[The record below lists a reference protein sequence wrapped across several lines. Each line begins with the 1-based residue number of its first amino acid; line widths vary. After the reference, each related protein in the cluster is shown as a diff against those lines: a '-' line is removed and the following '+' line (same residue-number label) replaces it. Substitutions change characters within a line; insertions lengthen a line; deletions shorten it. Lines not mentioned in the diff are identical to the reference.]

1 MKKTIHYL
9 AILPCFILGS
19 TFAYADCHQGY
30 HGYHG
35 HHGHHGCHGQHDP
48 HLKSGGETD
57 GNRCMPMHEK
67 MFSVMDMNGDGA
79 ISNDEFHATHENRF
93 KVLDVNGDGKITP
106 DEMRGMHRG
115 MKGGDTSLRKMDEE
129 PGTMRTDD
137 APSDMNDAID
147 TPPDAEENVSDYYK
161 TRPL

>member
-30 HGYHG
+30 HGY
-35 HHGHHGCHGQHDP
+35 HGCHGQHDP

-106 DEMRGMHRG
+106 DEMRAMHRG

-129 PGTMRTDD
+129 PGTMETD
-137 APSDMNDAID
+137 D
-147 TPPDAEENVSDYYK
+147 TPPDEEENVSDYYK